1 MPQWLQPGNG
11 LADALH
17 KLARQPSYI
26 EISIK
31 ARRLTAI
38 PLHKSED
45 VPACVLRVVEF

>member
-11 LADALH
+11 LADAPH

-38 PLHKSED
+38 PLYKGRRRSR
-45 VPACVLRVVEF
+45 LRSTGR